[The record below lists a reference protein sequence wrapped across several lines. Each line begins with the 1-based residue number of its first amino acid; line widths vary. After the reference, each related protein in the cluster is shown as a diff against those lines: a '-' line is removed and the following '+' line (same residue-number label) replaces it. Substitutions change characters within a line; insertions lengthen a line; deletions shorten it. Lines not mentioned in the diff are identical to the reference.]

1 MTRPDRTVLT
11 DPSVHAGYEP
21 RPGWLIA
28 GGIFVAAALTLCW
41 PMLAG
46 QLINGSDYYLAG
58 WGFRH
63 FGAEYWR
70 QHHAIPLW
78 NPYIFGGLPYVGAAH
93 GDVFYPT
100 A

>member
-21 RPGWLIA
+21 RRGWLIA

-63 FGAEYWR
+63 FGAALVR
-70 QHHAIPLW
+70 A
-78 NPYIFGGLPYVGAAH
+78 NGMRRDGVGALWVTEFAT
-93 GDVFYPT
+93 PR
-100 A
+100 